1 MNYTV
6 LFGFFKTI
14 ISHSKR
20 LEVDGS
26 KTSIVAKIYP
36 KGASLLSFPSFI
48 PLSMLAFCP
57 CAPHLTGLSQL
68 SLQANGTQGRK
79 MWTRS
84 LYYFPS
90 PKRA

>member
-26 KTSIVAKIYP
+26 KTSIIAKIYP

-48 PLSMLAFCP
+48 LFLGYKHLLIPLEPTGILT
-57 CAPHLTGLSQL
+57 HLCFQVG
-68 SLQANGTQGRK
+68 K
-79 MWTRS
+79 D
-84 LYYFPS
+84 
-90 PKRA
+90 

>member
-26 KTSIVAKIYP
+26 KTSIIAKIYP

-48 PLSMLAFCP
+48 PSACWLFVLV
-57 CAPHLTGLSQL
+57 HLI
-68 SLQANGTQGRK
+68 SLV
-79 MWTRS
+79 
-84 LYYFPS
+84 
-90 PKRA
+90 